1 MVFIRQH
8 SKPTTLTTQKKEV
21 VMKNGIKPLSVAD
34 ISKKSNMSVGEVTA
48 FLDLLKRSME
58 PFSKRISIVENGITR
73 YYAVERRGV
82 GILKTEH
89 GKFWQYNFAIDDQW
103 EKYSVV
109 VKAELDKNLLIP
121 VFNNKD
127 QLVLRTDSGCETGQ
141 VFGDLTCECHDQ
153 LHLVLKTLEKIG
165 EGMLINIPRQDG
177 RGMGLTFKLATLW
190 IQDVLGVNTVESA
203 TLLAPGG
210 VIDVR
215 TYSGIICILKFFGI
229 PETCK
234 INLATNNPEK
244 AEVFSE
250 NGYTVMDY
258 TPIVV
263 ETNEHT
269 DPPQGKTGAPW
280 TQGAYQKRR
289 KR

>member
-1 MVFIRQH
+1 
-8 SKPTTLTTQKKEV
+8 
-21 VMKNGIKPLSVAD
+21 MKASIKPLKIAD
-34 ISKKSNMSVGEVTA
+34 ISERANMTVDEVNA
-48 FLDLLKRSME
+48 FINLIKRSME
-58 PFSKRISIVENGITR
+58 PFSKRISVIESGVTR
-73 YYAVERRGV
+73 YYAVERRGIGV
-82 GILKTEH
+82 LKTEH
-89 GKFWQYNFAIDDQW
+89 GKFWQYSFAIDDQW
-103 EKYSVV
+103 EKYSVI
-109 VKAELDKNLLIP
+109 VKAEFDQNRLIP
-121 VFNNKD
+121 SFKKPD

-141 VFGDLTCECHDQ
+141 VFGDLTCECSEQ
-153 LHLVLKTLEKIG
+153 LQLALKMIEEVG
-165 EGMLINIPRQDG
+165 EGMIINIPRQDG

-215 TYSGIICILKFFGI
+215 TYSGVICILKFFGI

-263 ETNEHT
+263 EPNQHTEIHLKAKQEHLGHKWLIKKGES
-269 DPPQGKTGAPW
+269 DESD
-280 TQGAYQKRR
+280 
-289 KR
+289 